1 MRKPHDNTYILSE
14 LHRYLINKGLSNQ
27 YVTEQLDL
35 TRPTYK
41 KYLECP
47 EKFRIEQVVILA
59 DITNTEI
66 EDILDKI
73 V

>member
-27 YVTEQLDL
+27 YV
-35 TRPTYK
+35 
-41 KYLECP
+41 
-47 EKFRIEQVVILA
+47 IEQVVILA

-73 V
+73 I